1 MTNDISAINQ
11 AKAAGYTATPVAASS
26 PASAS
31 KAPAAA
37 QTSADAPK
45 QEAPP
50 KPEFV
55 PSVSAEEMRENLREA
70 IKRLNEMMRESS
82 RDLNFS
88 MDEATDR
95 VVITVKNASTGE
107 VVRQIPD
114 ATLLRV
120 AHNIENLKGVLHNQS
135 T

>member
-11 AKAAGYTATPVAASS
+11 AKAAGHTVTPVAA
-26 PASAS
+26 ASAS

-37 QTSADAPK
+37 QTSADAAK
-45 QEAPP
+45 QETAP

-70 IKRLNEMMRESS
+70 IKRLNEMMREGS

-114 ATLLRV
+114 ATLLKV

>member
-11 AKAAGYTATPVAASS
+11 AKAAGYTAIPVAASS

-37 QTSADAPK
+37 QTSAEAPK
-45 QEAPP
+45 QEAAP
-50 KPEFV
+50 KPEFI

-70 IKRLNEMMRESS
+70 IKRLNEMMREGS

-114 ATLLRV
+114 ATLLKV

-135 T
+135 S

>member
-11 AKAAGYTATPVAASS
+11 AKAAGHTVTPVAASS

-37 QTSADAPK
+37 QTSADAAK
-45 QEAPP
+45 QEAAP

-70 IKRLNEMMRESS
+70 IKRLNEMMREGS

-114 ATLLRV
+114 ATLLKV